1 MLDVS
6 PRALESLEIC
16 VIVSDSR
23 PLSVDLLLIL
33 LSRRESIESIVSFN
47 QAISISHFPPSFFHL
62 LPSSPSGFLL
72 LYDIIISLRK
82 SNVSLMHS
90 HAGARPTRSMT
101 GKNLSVSRE
110 SMV

>member
-16 VIVSDSR
+16 VIVSDSS

-47 QAISISHFPPSFFHL
+47 QAISISHFPPSFFRRH
-62 LPSSPSGFLL
+62 PADFYYSMISSYRFENRMS
-72 LYDIIISLRK
+72 
-82 SNVSLMHS
+82 
-90 HAGARPTRSMT
+90 A
-101 GKNLSVSRE
+101 
-110 SMV
+110 

>member
-16 VIVSDSR
+16 VIVSDSS

-72 LYDIIISLRK
+72 LYDIGYRFEMS
-82 SNVSLMHS
+82 
-90 HAGARPTRSMT
+90 A
-101 GKNLSVSRE
+101 
-110 SMV
+110 